1 MKNNELTITT
11 LGKPELLKMTK
22 TEIKS
27 FTKTLMEN
35 LITNLPLNKGE

>member
-1 MKNNELTITT
+1 MKNNELTVTT
-11 LGKPELLKMTK
+11 LGKPELLKMIK

-35 LITNLPLNKGE
+35 LITNLPLDKGE